1 MTSLLS
7 RAMVAVRVWIG
18 MNDPDENHLHA
29 SHGWLLPSSAD
40 VRARALDA
48 VLTLSPAVSPASRK
62 RLG

>member
-7 RAMVAVRVWIG
+7 RAIAAVRVWFG
-18 MNDPDENHLHA
+18 MNDPDENRLHA
-29 SHGWLLPSSAD
+29 SHGWPLPPSAD

-48 VLTLSPAVSPASRK
+48 VLTLSPAVAPAPRK

>member
-7 RAMVAVRVWIG
+7 RAIAAIRVWIG

-29 SHGWLLPSSAD
+29 SHGWLLPASAD